1 MAFVAAFAVYLF
13 TICPTVWVGD
23 SGELTAA
30 AWTLGTPHPTG
41 YPLWLLLAKAFA
53 TVVPIGSVAF
63 RMNLFSALCAAGA
76 AGLASRALRRL
87 GVSGAAAFGGAMA
100 FALLVPIWGEATIA
114 RTYPL
119 AALVSAGLLLL
130 TARWIEETD
139 AGRSER
145 TRDRL
150 LVGHQLLLGFGLAN
164 HPMVAAHLL
173 LPPVVV
179 LAKERRGFARPRL
192 GPLALPSLP
201 LGR

>member
-1 MAFVAAFAVYLF
+1 MAFVAAFAVYLW
-13 TICPTVWVGD
+13 TLCPTVWVGD

-53 TVVPIGSVAF
+53 TVVPFGTVAW
-63 RMNLFSALCAAGA
+63 RINLFSALCAAGA
-76 AGLASRALRRL
+76 AGLTSRALVRL
-87 GVSGAAAFGGAMA
+87 GASRAAAFGGAMA
-100 FALLVPIWGEATIA
+100 LALLVPIWGEATVA

-130 TARWIEETD
+130 TAKWIEETE
-139 AGRSER
+139 AGRSAR

-173 LPPVVV
+173 LLSTV
-179 LAKERRGFARPRL
+179 R
-192 GPLALPSLP
+192 
-201 LGR
+201 